1 MKTAMRQRYASQRG
15 LTLIELVVVLA
26 ILVALAGLIIGN
38 FPGLIKKASRS
49 TGSSSIGDIDRAV
62 QVGYTTRLR
71 YPDGM
76 DSLLNNAGTLATNL
90 PNVSGNYIGGQL
102 AVANLAAGD
111 DTALISAGIT
121 HMYRLDEGITDVTWN
136 ATATSNRVAV
146 ASGVPVATLPAT
158 NAVTIFGQ
166 GAINTDAT
174 NSTYLVFGL
183 GSRCDLVGA
192 SKNML
197 EAPVRFGESAAHNP
211 KEVYQRYAMVFA
223 IDAIN
228 GAKQIRYIGAA
239 AIESTGLTIS
249 DQNLQKYWQN

>member
-1 MKTAMRQRYASQRG
+1 MNLNPQHKRFGSKG

-49 TGSSSIGDIDRAV
+49 TGASSIGDIDRAV
-62 QVGYTTRLR
+62 QVEYTTRLR

-76 DSLLNNAGTLATNL
+76 DSLLNNATTVATDL
-90 PNVSGNYIGGQL
+90 PNVGGVVVGGL
-102 AVANLAAGD
+102 LTVGTLNTTDAAALIAAGV
-111 DTALISAGIT
+111 T
-121 HMYRLDEGITDVTWN
+121 HVYRLDEGITDVTWN
-136 ATATSNRVAV
+136 ATAQSNRVAIANGV
-146 ASGVPVATLPAT
+146 KLASIDPT
-158 NAVTIFGQ
+158 NAVSIFGQ

-174 NSTYLVFGL
+174 NSVYLVFGL
-183 GSRCDLVGA
+183 GNRCDLVGA

-223 IDAIN
+223 VDAVS
-228 GAKQIRYIGAA
+228 GTKSVRYIGAA